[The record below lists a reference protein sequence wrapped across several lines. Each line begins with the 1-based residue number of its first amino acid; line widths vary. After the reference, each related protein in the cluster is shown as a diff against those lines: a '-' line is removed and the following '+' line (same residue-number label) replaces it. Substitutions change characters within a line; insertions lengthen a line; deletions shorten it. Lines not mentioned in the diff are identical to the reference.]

1 MRTIR
6 LGAGAGYSG
15 DRIEP
20 ALELA
25 EKGRLDYLI
34 FECLAERTIAIAQQ
48 ARASDSNSGYDPL
61 LVDRMEA
68 VLPACRHHGT
78 RIVTNMGGANPAA
91 AASVVRSVAAGLG
104 LRGLKVAAIIGDDVM
119 DEMRSGEF
127 VLAESDRPVR
137 ALGDALVSANAYI
150 GAEAIVLALAAGADV
165 VITGRAADP
174 SLFV

>member
-1 MRTIR
+1 VVKTIR
-6 LGAGAGYSG
+6 IGGGAGYSG

-48 ARASDSNSGYDPL
+48 AKAGDPNAGYDPL

-68 VLPACRHHGT
+68 VLAACRHHGT
-78 RIVTNMGGANPAA
+78 RIVTNMGGANLAA
-91 AASVVRSVAAGLG
+91 AASVAAVAAGLVHG
-104 LRGLKVAAIIGDDVM
+104 PGAPSSATILDQ
-119 DEMRSGEF
+119 MRRGEF

-137 ALGDALVSANAYI
+137 ALAMRWCRRTPTSAPKR
-150 GAEAIVLALAAGADV
+150 LFWRCS
-165 VITGRAADP
+165 GRTW
-174 SLFV
+174 